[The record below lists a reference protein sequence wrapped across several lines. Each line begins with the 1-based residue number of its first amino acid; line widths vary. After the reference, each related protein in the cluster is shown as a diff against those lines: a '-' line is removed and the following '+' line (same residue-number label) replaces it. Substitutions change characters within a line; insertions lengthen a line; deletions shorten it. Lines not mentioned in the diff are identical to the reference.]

1 LLDFKVALPRL
12 LEILKIT
19 LDNVIHLYYISLA
32 MKPKDIPE
40 VITFRPN
47 PEDRELLS
55 SLIRMLKP
63 RQMSMLIRKGLQ
75 LLLEKEQAKQ

>member
-1 LLDFKVALPRL
+1 
-12 LEILKIT
+12 
-19 LDNVIHLYYISLA
+19 

-47 PEDRELLS
+47 PEDRELISDLVR
-55 SLIRMLKP
+55 LMKP

-75 LLLEKEQAKQ
+75 CLLEKEQAKQ